1 MAPPRLTG
9 RAVLLAAL
17 LALLGGCTTAPPAPV
32 ALDAAA
38 EPTLPPPAL
47 LVEALPLPEPVPP
60 DEIPPVIDTE
70 LFSEALPDL
79 ADAVHGERLIEW
91 IRIDAINVYA
101 PVTPVGWAVGGSLD
115 NPEAVEWDSPG
126 AGVGW
131 VIDSALPGDESGSV
145 ILYGHNNIN
154 SSVFRDLADLAA
166 GDRVALSNAQGE
178 WIYEVSE
185 VHILPV
191 SGTSGERAEYAQHLL
206 PGLAPRLVLISCW
219 PPDNNTHRVIVVG
232 YLTFGSETVGSW

>member
-1 MAPPRLTG
+1 MAPFRLTG
-9 RAVLLAAL
+9 LLAAL
-17 LALLGGCTTAPPAPV
+17 LVLLGGCTTVPPAPV
-32 ALDAAA
+32 DISAAA
-38 EPTLPPPAL
+38 HPTLRPPVVH
-47 LVEALPLPEPVPP
+47 VEALPTPEPNPPGDILPEVVP
-60 DEIPPVIDTE
+60 ET
-70 LFSEALPDL
+70 FSEALPDL
-79 ADAVHGERLIEW
+79 AEAVYGERLIEW

-126 AGVGW
+126 AKVGW
-131 VIDSALPGDESGSV
+131 VIDSALPGDDSGSV
-145 ILYGHNNIN
+145 ILYGHNNIH
-154 SSVFRDLADLAA
+154 SSVFRSLADLAA
-166 GDRVALSNAQGE
+166 GDAIVLSNAQGE
-178 WIYEVSE
+178 WFYEVAE

-232 YLTFGSETVGSW
+232 HPSVGRKTVGS